1 MLIVPDI
8 FIGGC
13 GTQMYSFDD
22 DGNAIVD
29 DKWMAQLGHGWD
41 KEAVQRVVE
50 NSTDLAELFGPISQ
64 VRLFL
69 SFSLSLSLSLF
80 SLSLSLSLQPPPPFS
95 IALFRKAASDF
106 SEINVLMTS
115 FRTTAA

>member
-1 MLIVPDI
+1 MPDI

-22 DGNAIVD
+22 DGKAIVD

-64 VRLFL
+64 VRLYL
-69 SFSLSLSLSLF
+69 SISNSPPSLSRAHL
-80 SLSLSLSLQPPPPFS
+80 
-95 IALFRKAASDF
+95 RKPASAF

-115 FRTTAA
+115 FRTNAAAPYNLATTFEGS

>member
-1 MLIVPDI
+1 MLVPDI

-22 DGNAIVD
+22 DGKAIVD

-64 VRLFL
+64 VRLYL
-69 SFSLSLSLSLF
+69 SIY
-80 SLSLSLSLQPPPPFS
+80 LQLLPLPQPCPLPQTN
-95 IALFRKAASDF
+95 I
-106 SEINVLMTS
+106 S
-115 FRTTAA
+115 FF